1 MDPIM
6 RGMWFALEAPFHFV
20 TTLWDMTTNPR
31 NSWYFRTTVFMLLI
45 RFQWILT
52 NTYKED
58 KVSLHSEDI

>member
-20 TTLWDMTTNPR
+20 TTLWDMATDPR
-31 NSWYFRTTVFMLLI
+31 NSWYFRLFVFLLMI
-45 RFQWILT
+45 LLQWILT

-58 KVSLHSEDI
+58 KVSLQPEDF